1 MWFVLIYLPMNNRKF
16 SNINAYLVPKLL
28 LWHIGFK
35 VTTTFLPSCNLVVA
49 PLFLSAGV
57 SSFHWL
63 EFYIFM
69 ISTELC
75 FSTFV
80 ILPFM
85 FRKITKSLPI
95 CSWGFRSFLLSSW
108 HLPIIKDVRK
118 YLPIMHAYQ
127 LKKANQVVG
136 IIWS

>member
-1 MWFVLIYLPMNNRKF
+1 MSIRKL
-16 SNINAYLVPKLL
+16 SNINAYFVPKLL

-49 PLFLSAGV
+49 PLFLSAGD

-63 EFYIFM
+63 ECNNFV

-75 FSTFV
+75 FFTFV
-80 ILPFM
+80 TLSKM
-85 FRKITKSLPI
+85 FWKNTKSLPI

-108 HLPIIKDVRK
+108 HLPIIKDVRN
-118 YLPIMHAYQ
+118 YLQIMQAFQ